1 MIMVLIGNENL
12 IVIFNNY
19 VQTQTNELMQT
30 NELTLLN
37 NLKIR
42 SVNGR
47 PRLHRVHLHT
57 LFHNFIVNNCTY
69 DKTKCH
75 CTKNLHKPS

>member
-19 VQTQTNELMQT
+19 VQTQTNKLTQT

-42 SVNGR
+42 SLNGR
-47 PRLHRVHLHT
+47 PHLHKVHLAHS
-57 LFHNFIVNNCTY
+57 FSQFYC
-69 DKTKCH
+69 KQ
-75 CTKNLHKPS
+75 LHLRQNKMSLHQNPT

>member
-19 VQTQTNELMQT
+19 VQTQTNEL
-30 NELTLLN
+30 TLLN

-47 PRLHRVHLHT
+47 PRLHKVHLAHSFSQ
-57 LFHNFIVNNCTY
+57 LYCKQLHLLQNKMSLHHN
-69 DKTKCH
+69 
-75 CTKNLHKPS
+75 PS